1 MKILANYMVMVQE
14 DMVRLVATFA
24 EVNDTLLRCY
34 FLYVKQSISIKS
46 GLMEQRE
53 RRNLGDIKETHVKK
67 TFEN

>member
-46 GLMEQRE
+46 GLIKQRE